1 MQYKAEQLYRQG
13 KVVSIDDDGGCA
25 LLPMLLYKD
34 ISSWPPTHP
43 SADENDDDIGLFIF
57 THMFTLSMGHGSE
70 SQKFRDIHAV
80 KCSGKA

>member
-25 LLPMLLYKD
+25 SLPMLLYKD
-34 ISSWPPTHP
+34 ITHP
-43 SADENDDDIGLFIF
+43 SADENDDDIGLIIF